1 MGNINELEEAYNS
14 YAESIVDEL
23 IEKAKQGSLRI
34 SPAIV
39 QHASIEIALLNK
51 HNDIIRKEITTF
63 SSLDGYRELQG
74 DKVESPLLSAPA
86 DYSYGSDVVDKDML
100 AKFFEINTQSIQMP
114 LVGAEDL
121 QRVNEICI
129 DIGDRNPDGD
139 WDSFHERFLFDF
151 AENQDS

>member
-1 MGNINELEEAYNS
+1 MYEGIQMGNINELEEAYNS
-14 YAESIVDEL
+14 DAGSIVDEL

-74 DKVESPLLSAPA
+74 RQSRKSPLVRP
-86 DYSYGSDVVDKDML
+86 
-100 AKFFEINTQSIQMP
+100 
-114 LVGAEDL
+114 
-121 QRVNEICI
+121 C
-129 DIGDRNPDGD
+129 
-139 WDSFHERFLFDF
+139 
-151 AENQDS
+151 